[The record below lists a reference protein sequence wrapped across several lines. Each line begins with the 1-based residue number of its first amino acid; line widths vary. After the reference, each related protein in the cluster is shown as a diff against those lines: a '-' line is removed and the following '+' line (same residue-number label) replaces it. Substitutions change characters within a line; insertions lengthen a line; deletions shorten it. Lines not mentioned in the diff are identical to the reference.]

1 MDDAHPTLR
10 TPILCTPYSD
20 LPYSNSP
27 YSNPLYS
34 VLQPSFIHHKAR
46 VMDLPLAQQLHHL
59 SYTQLA
65 TGVGAC

>member
-1 MDDAHPTLR
+1 MDNQPSIFQ
-10 TPILCTPYSD
+10 PSVLCTPYSD

-46 VMDLPLAQQLHHL
+46 VMGLPLAQQLHHL